1 MSESIV
7 QKQAGLQGLNTA
19 ILLPSVSLFG
29 EAAGLYPNEVG
40 PLTSVVGIGLFQR
53 TVLTLQRAGIR
64 QLMVL
69 VGPEEDQLKQA
80 LGKGSRVTIPSD
92 SPDSASTSSLGSP
105 MSANV
110 APNPASSVMRSTG
123 EFMSRMIV
131 PMLTLH
137 ASRSISSVARRRITV
152 CRICQA
158 RLRSFNVPL
167 PV

>member
-1 MSESIV
+1 MSVLLVVSLVGLLHDTCADQIGQAHYV
-7 QKQAGLQGLNTA
+7 LRVTRDDSQRFAGLG
-19 ILLPSVSLFG
+19 IYLLF
-29 EAAGLYPNEVG
+29 
-40 PLTSVVGIGLFQR
+40 
-53 TVLTLQRAGIR
+53 
-64 QLMVL
+64 
-69 VGPEEDQLKQA
+69 
-80 LGKGSRVTIPSD
+80 
-92 SPDSASTSSLGSP
+92 GSP

-131 PMLTLH
+131 SMLTLH